1 MSLRLPSGLR
11 ERLDA
16 AAAEKGVSPNA
27 YCVSVLSSSV
37 GLEEGAV
44 RETPRDSGSYAAT
57 PVSAAPSSSPPR
69 PEPNLPQRRR
79 DVQPDFKTPSEKKKR
94 R

>member
-16 AAAEKGVSPNA
+16 AAAERGVSPNA

-57 PVSAAPSSSPPR
+57 PVSAAPSSSPR
-69 PEPNLPQRRR
+69 PEPILLSQRRE
-79 DVQPDFKTPSEKKKR
+79 VQTDFKAPAEKKKR